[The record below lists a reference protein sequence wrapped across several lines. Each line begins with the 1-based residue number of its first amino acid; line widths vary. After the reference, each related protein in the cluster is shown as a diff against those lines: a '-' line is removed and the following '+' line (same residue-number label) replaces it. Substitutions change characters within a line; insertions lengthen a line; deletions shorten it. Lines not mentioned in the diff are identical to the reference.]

1 MMLGMFVEAAERLA
15 PGRVAVGLQNVRA
28 LRWLAVEPAV
38 EAQID
43 ARMDGPDRVRVSI
56 EGYSRAVVSLADEYG
71 TPPEPD
77 AEPLADE
84 GAPLHTAEEFYR
96 DRWMFHGP
104 AYQGVTALHSMGS
117 DGIRGS
123 LRTLPAPGALL
134 DAAGQLFGYWIMVN
148 TTVDRV
154 ALPMRIDRIDLYG
167 PHPEAGTPLECTVR
181 VTDLTETDARGDL
194 ELVQDGR
201 VWARVSQFTDR
212 RFESTDELFE
222 VMRFPETNLIAER
235 VDNGWYVREHWRSTA
250 TRELVMRR
258 YLNQSERDHYETLT
272 PKDQRNWLL
281 GRIAVKDAVRDW
293 LWARGAGE
301 IFPIEIAVTDG
312 ADGQPEVTS
321 AYSNDLAVSL
331 ELGEFF
337 ASITVE
343 ETHHA

>member
-1 MMLGMFVEAAERLA
+1 
-15 PGRVAVGLQNVRA
+15 
-28 LRWLAVEPAV
+28 
-38 EAQID
+38 
-43 ARMDGPDRVRVSI
+43 
-56 EGYSRAVVSLADEYG
+56 
-71 TPPEPD
+71 
-77 AEPLADE
+77 
-84 GAPLHTAEEFYR
+84 
-96 DRWMFHGP
+96 
-104 AYQGVTALHSMGS
+104 
-117 DGIRGS
+117 
-123 LRTLPAPGALL
+123 
-134 DAAGQLFGYWIMVN
+134 
-148 TTVDRV
+148 
-154 ALPMRIDRIDLYG
+154 MRIDRIDLYG